1 MNTEHDDS
9 WKRWADMVAKTIG
22 DGWEDLIRLTEDG
35 LEVQPI
41 YPAHA
46 ISAYPAFTGAGWLM
60 AQYVA
65 DDTATALL
73 NRSML
78 DELEG
83 GTNMIMF
90 PLIVAAEMTASHM
103 PDILDGVYTN
113 ACQFGY
119 PHGGDAVKLAAI
131 WAEYAKRC
139 DDKGQ
144 SLKVHLGADPVADI
158 MFDRF
163 DHVDTNDQ
171 VAALARWQTCHQSDL
186 PDIRCFAA
194 GGDAYHRYGLT
205 DAQELGLCLASLVW
219 QWRILEESGL
229 SPEQA
234 ISGSVMRIAVTADLY
249 SALSK
254 TRAARILLNQISAV
268 MDNDKT
274 PLLHGFTSDR
284 MMTRIEPV
292 NNVLRHV
299 TASLGTA
306 LGGAELIT
314 TLPHDWLS
322 GSTGMSRRLARNLQL
337 IMRDE
342 ARIDQVADPAHGAHT
357 LEAMSQSLAQKA
369 WQIFQKI
376 ERAGGAMTVATSSL
390 LSDWAKTASE
400 SRQADMD
407 NRHHGMLGINHHPQQ
422 PTDPLPPLI
431 MECGHPRGGMVRP
444 AQPWEDMRLA
454 AYDKGF
460 RCLIL
465 NNGDSDMT
473 LIARWADELRMAGI
487 QMADIRIAN
496 TKEAR
501 AQIATAKPHLL
512 VASHAVLSMLTDD
525 GMEKISIPS
534 VPLDADGKARRQ
546 MIMAVIESDGW
557 GYRDEQNTRF
567 S

>member
-9 WKRWADMVAKTIG
+9 WMHWADMVAKTIG
-22 DGWEDLIRLTEDG
+22 AGWKDLIRLTEDG

-46 ISAYPAFTGAGWLM
+46 ISAYPAFTSAGWLM

-65 DDTATALL
+65 DDTAPALL
-73 NRSML
+73 NRSIL

-90 PLIVAAEMTASHM
+90 PLTVAAEMTASHM
-103 PDILDGVYTN
+103 PEILDGVYAN
-113 ACQFGY
+113 ACLFGY
-119 PHGGDAVKLAAI
+119 PHGGDAVKLSAI

-163 DHVDTNDQ
+163 DHVEANDQ
-171 VAALARWQTCHQSDL
+171 AISLASWQTRYQSDL
-186 PDIRCFAA
+186 PDFRCFAA
-194 GGDAYHRYGLT
+194 AGDTYHRYGLT

-229 SPEQA
+229 SLEQT
-234 ISGSVMRIAVTADLY
+234 ISGSVMRIAVTSDLY

-268 MDNDKT
+268 MDTDKK

-284 MMTRIEPV
+284 MMTRIEPM

-306 LGGAELIT
+306 LGGAGVIT

-322 GSTGMSRRLARNLQL
+322 GSTGMSRRLARNIQL

-342 ARIDQVADPAHGAHT
+342 ARIDQVADPAHGAYT

-390 LSDWAKTASE
+390 LSDWAKAASE
-400 SRQADMD
+400 ARQADMD
-407 NRHHGMLGINHHPQQ
+407 NRHHGMLGVNHHPQY
-422 PTDPLPPLI
+422 PTDPLPGLM
-431 MECGHPRGGMVRP
+431 MECGNPRGGRVRP

-465 NNGDSDMT
+465 NNGDSDKT
-473 LIARWADELRMAGI
+473 LIARWADELRVAGI

-501 AQIATAKPHLL
+501 TQIATAKPHLL
-512 VASHAVLSMLTDD
+512 VASHAVLSLLTDD

-534 VPLDADGKARRQ
+534 VPLDADGKVRRQ
-546 MIMAVIESDGW
+546 MIMAVIKSYGW
-557 GYRDEQNTRF
+557 GV
-567 S
+567 